1 MTVNETCSY
10 VFVSDKIKIINISH
24 IQDPISPREA
34 HAVRISNLKAFRNIL
49 MTIHV
54 LQQDGFPW
62 PNRDSFCFFFLPQKI
77 RVRNFVVILV
87 CTLNK
92 YRILF
97 DLHLFIYF

>member
-62 PNRDSFCFFFLPQKI
+62 PNRDSFCFFFTTKNSSKKFCCHISLYIK
-77 RVRNFVVILV
+77 
-87 CTLNK
+87 
-92 YRILF
+92 
-97 DLHLFIYF
+97 